1 MARRQAQPGLTG
13 VALVEQ
19 VRQEL
24 RSGWTSGLT
33 VLTGDDLFHL
43 DAAQQALLDSLSQQ
57 ADDAFGLTVFGEER
71 VSVATVV
78 SAARSRG
85 MFTERRVVF
94 VRSFESLDGEPDALV
109 EYASSPPQDSYLLI
123 RAPALDLRRKLP
135 KAMVA
140 AGRVLDFTSPS
151 RVDPREMARTVS
163 TLAKAKDLALT
174 PDVASFLYEVSA
186 GDLYRIDA
194 ELEKIAAWMESE
206 DGNRVTLGVAR
217 QVVAGGDLLSGWE
230 VADAILKRDRAA
242 ALAAVARLVQ
252 SGDEP
257 IRIVGGLAWR
267 ARVMLQAKGLLERG
281 TRPDQVISATRA
293 WSYKHDLIQGMKRYS
308 LAELLRF
315 PAALL
320 EADRTLK
327 SKSIHPRAVLEAL
340 VDKLTRPEMVKS

>member
-71 VSVATVV
+71 VSVVTVV

-151 RVDPREMARTVS
+151 RVD
-163 TLAKAKDLALT
+163 
-174 PDVASFLYEVSA
+174 
-186 GDLYRIDA
+186 
-194 ELEKIAAWMESE
+194 
-206 DGNRVTLGVAR
+206 
-217 QVVAGGDLLSGWE
+217 
-230 VADAILKRDRAA
+230 
-242 ALAAVARLVQ
+242 
-252 SGDEP
+252 
-257 IRIVGGLAWR
+257 
-267 ARVMLQAKGLLERG
+267 
-281 TRPDQVISATRA
+281 
-293 WSYKHDLIQGMKRYS
+293 
-308 LAELLRF
+308 
-315 PAALL
+315 
-320 EADRTLK
+320 
-327 SKSIHPRAVLEAL
+327 
-340 VDKLTRPEMVKS
+340 